1 MSFRTE
7 TARRTQRTPERTSSL
22 LERTRALAPLV
33 EQEAEDAERRGSL
46 APTVV
51 DALSTAGVFRML
63 LPPEHGGSGCTPHEA
78 IPVIEELA
86 RQDASVGW
94 CSGTASLNSGI
105 VHARVGESALSEIFA
120 NPAAVCA
127 GTLSPFGRAQRVKDG
142 YRVNGR
148 FKFGS
153 GVHFATTVTA
163 GCLLVDEDGEP
174 VLCDGGP
181 QMLAFCVR
189 PEDIEIHD
197 NWDVSGLE
205 ATGSGD
211 FSIQDLVVPQD
222 RSFDLL
228 GPPLRGEPAFSL
240 PLMAFTYF
248 WHMGFALGVARRA
261 LDEVKTLAE
270 SKKRLSSQ
278 LTLLNRPT
286 FQREFA
292 IQEAGLR
299 AARLLCLD
307 TYARIWETHRHGDPL
322 PLDARANVAQAAIH
336 TSELAAGVT
345 EFAYRASGAHAVYRS
360 VRIQRCL
367 RDMWT
372 GRQSVAMSDEV
383 WERIGQVRFGLATTD
398 IML

>member
-1 MSFRTE
+1 MTLRPEAEREAKRKTE
-7 TARRTQRTPERTSSL
+7 IPSSL
-22 LERTRALAPLV
+22 RERARALAPLV
-33 EQEAEDAERRGSL
+33 EREAEDAERRGSL
-46 APTVV
+46 SPAVV
-51 DALSTAGVFRML
+51 DALAEAGVFRML
-63 LPPEHGGSGCTPHEA
+63 LPKEHGGSGYTPHEA

-120 NPAAVCA
+120 DPAAVCA
-127 GTLSPFGRAQRVKDG
+127 GTLSPFGRAQRVADG
-142 YRVNGR
+142 YRVHGR

-153 GVHFATTVTA
+153 GVGFATTVTA
-163 GCLLVDEDGEP
+163 GCILVDENDQP
-174 VLCDGGP
+174 VLRDGSP
-181 QMLAFCVR
+181 QMLAFCVS
-189 PEDIEIHD
+189 PEDIEVHD
-197 NWDVSGLE
+197 NWNVSGLE
-205 ATGSGD
+205 ATGSAD
-211 FSIQDLVVPQD
+211 FSIRDLVVPQE

-228 GPPLRGEPAFSL
+228 SPPLRGELAFSL

-270 SKKRLSSQ
+270 SKQRLSSQ

-307 TYARIWETHRHGDPL
+307 TYARIWETHLRGDPL

-336 TSELAAGVT
+336 ASELAAGVT

-383 WERIGQVRFGLATTD
+383 WERIGQVRFGLATPD